1 MYEIRP
7 ESVKSFIT
15 DKNIRL
21 PRFQR
26 KQTWDEKKN
35 FELCISLFKEYPLGV
50 TIVNVENKDG
60 INIRWLLDG
69 RQRRNA
75 LLKIYEDPENI
86 YKWAKKH
93 IKFKNNSQPDEIRE
107 MFWDMINEYVEYDED
122 ESEAIAEDETDAD
135 LTDVLEEYDSD
146 SNYANIQS
154 SGLDFLLDIILM
166 IHNKR
171 KNTTGFTKPFDISAY
186 VEKFRYVEIE
196 NGKQV
201 ISSKKSNHL

>member
-7 ESVKSFIT
+7 ESVKFFIT

-50 TIVNVENKDG
+50 TIVNVEKKDG

-75 LLKIYEDPENI
+75 LVKLYEDPDNI
-86 YKWAKKH
+86 YKWAKKY
-93 IKFKNNSQPDEIRE
+93 IKFKNNSQPQEICD
-107 MFWDMINEYVEYDED
+107 MFWETINEY
-122 ESEAIAEDETDAD
+122 
-135 LTDVLEEYDSD
+135 
-146 SNYANIQS
+146 
-154 SGLDFLLDIILM
+154 
-166 IHNKR
+166 
-171 KNTTGFTKPFDISAY
+171 
-186 VEKFRYVEIE
+186 
-196 NGKQV
+196 
-201 ISSKKSNHL
+201 

>member
-50 TIVNVENKDG
+50 TIVNVEKKDG

-75 LLKIYEDPENI
+75 LVKLYEDPDN
-86 YKWAKKH
+86 
-93 IKFKNNSQPDEIRE
+93 
-107 MFWDMINEYVEYDED
+107 
-122 ESEAIAEDETDAD
+122 
-135 LTDVLEEYDSD
+135 
-146 SNYANIQS
+146 
-154 SGLDFLLDIILM
+154 
-166 IHNKR
+166 
-171 KNTTGFTKPFDISAY
+171 ISA
-186 VEKFRYVEIE
+186 VSKF
-196 NGKQV
+196 
-201 ISSKKSNHL
+201 

>member
-50 TIVNVENKDG
+50 TIVNVEKKDG

-75 LLKIYEDPENI
+75 LVKLYEDPDNI
-86 YKWAKKH
+86 YKWAK
-93 IKFKNNSQPDEIRE
+93 
-107 MFWDMINEYVEYDED
+107 
-122 ESEAIAEDETDAD
+122 
-135 LTDVLEEYDSD
+135 
-146 SNYANIQS
+146 NIS
-154 SGLDFLLDIILM
+154 SLKIIL
-166 IHNKR
+166 NLR
-171 KNTTGFTKPFDISAY
+171 KFAICF
-186 VEKFRYVEIE
+186 
-196 NGKQV
+196 GKQSMNTLNMMMTNQT
-201 ISSKKSNHL
+201 IIIPMNRK